1 MLMVCVW
8 HVRTVRRVYVWV
20 PVILCVW
27 MDWRESEKARART
40 RRQFRIHVYAI
51 YVQFTWHNHH
61 PFWMCSP
68 CAWCFVLVLVIV
80 LTQATQLPLLL
91 IPFWISHSS
100 TGHPNLT
107 FSYNHIQTRT
117 NFWASLSFG
126 WERIEHKINKRRAI
140 AHRKN
145 LSAKNGAMKMRV
157 STCNLR
163 EDTISTRPFSLLWH
177 FFVYDLHVFDF
188 IVACALFYSFHLFR
202 SNIPLLF
209 ATKSKIQCLCV
220 LYLYP

>member
-40 RRQFRIHVYAI
+40 RRQFGIHVYTI

-68 CAWCFVLVLVIV
+68 CAWCFVLVLV

-163 EDTISTRPFSLLWH
+163 EDTIPTRPFSLLWH

>member
-8 HVRTVRRVYVWV
+8 RVRTVHRVHVWV

-40 RRQFRIHVYAI
+40 RRQFRIHIYTI

-68 CAWCFVLVLVIV
+68 CAWCFVLVLV

-91 IPFWISHSS
+91 IPFGISHSS

-140 AHRKN
+140 AHRKKSQRKEWRYEN
-145 LSAKNGAMKMRV
+145 
-157 STCNLR
+157 
-163 EDTISTRPFSLLWH
+163 ESLNVQFAWR
-177 FFVYDLHVFDF
+177 YDF
-188 IVACALFYSFHLFR
+188 ISAIFSSLTLFR
-202 SNIPLLF
+202 IWSPCLRFYRCLRALLLF
-209 ATKSKIQCLCV
+209 SSLSVKHPIAVCHKK
-220 LYLYP
+220 